1 MRHLKNIWSFSLPAV
16 LWLDAAAVFAET
28 SFSLGAGLLP
38 DGAGKIMSAASAAAA
53 ACIFPFAWKRARE
66 RRAIRGR
73 RLSFIKIRELI
84 GSLGNRVRQVGLLT
98 YHDLGV
104 GKAEQSSLHFL

>member
-53 ACIFPFAWKRARE
+53 ACIFPLPGNGRASGVPSE
-66 RRAIRGR
+66 G
-73 RLSFIKIRELI
+73 
-84 GSLGNRVRQVGLLT
+84 GD
-98 YHDLGV
+98 YH
-104 GKAEQSSLHFL
+104 S